1 MTWSTNC
8 VIVSTVTAIE
18 GTIFAVLHTKLYVP
32 AVILSTK
39 NNGKLLD
46 QLKLDFKWNKYQL
59 L

>member
-18 GTIFAVLHTKLYVP
+18 GTTFAVLDTKLYVP

-46 QLKLDFKWNKYQL
+46 
-59 L
+59 